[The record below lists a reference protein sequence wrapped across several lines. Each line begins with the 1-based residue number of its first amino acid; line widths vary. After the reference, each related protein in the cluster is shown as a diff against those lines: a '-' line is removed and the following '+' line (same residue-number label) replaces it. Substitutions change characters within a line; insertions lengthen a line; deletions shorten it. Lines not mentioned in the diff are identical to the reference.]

1 MLKDSS
7 TELLKL
13 AETNV
18 VMPVDFV
25 RLIWVA
31 IIGFYV
37 FGEVPDLFTWIGGAI
52 IFSSALY
59 IAYRETLRRRQD
71 AE

>member
-1 MLKDSS
+1 
-7 TELLKL
+7 
-13 AETNV
+13 
-18 VMPVDFV
+18 MPVDFV
-25 RLIWVA
+25 RLIWVS
-31 IIGFYV
+31 IIGYYA

-59 IAYRETLRRRQD
+59 IAYRESVRRRQH